1 MYKNY
6 KLFSNVS
13 VKLNLEEVIG
23 SVNCLIKGVM
33 DFVTLPI
40 TMTIVDMMEVIA
52 VITPMKAGTSD
63 VRFHGIKE

>member
-40 TMTIVDMMEVIA
+40 TMTTVDMMEVIA
-52 VITPMKAGTSD
+52 ATIIMKAGTKD
-63 VRFHGIKE
+63 AKFLGIKE